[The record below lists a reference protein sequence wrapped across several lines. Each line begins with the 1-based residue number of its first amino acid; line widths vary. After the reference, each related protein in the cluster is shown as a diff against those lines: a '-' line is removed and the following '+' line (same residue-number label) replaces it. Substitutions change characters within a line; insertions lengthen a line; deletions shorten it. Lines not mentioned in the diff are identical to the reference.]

1 MVFTQ
6 SRGFVLGASF
16 GWQCRSLR
24 CRVLVRN
31 AADTASLAARFL
43 FGKLNGVAMTF
54 GFGEKR
60 CRKNLPLA
68 ARKMSIVELL
78 LDTARA
84 DTELLITNDEHGD
97 QFTVPRTVDF
107 LLIADTA
114 EAADTVA
121 SFITDNRY
129 AECRIEE
136 TDDGKFRILAQL
148 EMPITQNVACA
159 VSGLFACV
167 SKIFNVE
174 YDGWGCEIRSTPSG
188 G

>member
-1 MVFTQ
+1 
-6 SRGFVLGASF
+6 
-16 GWQCRSLR
+16 
-24 CRVLVRN
+24 
-31 AADTASLAARFL
+31 
-43 FGKLNGVAMTF
+43 MTF

-97 QFTVPRTVDF
+97 QFSVPRTVDF

-114 EAADTVA
+114 ETADTVA
-121 SFITDNRY
+121 SFISDNQY
-129 AECRIEE
+129 AECRIDQ

-148 EMPITQNVACA
+148 EMPITQNVVCA
-159 VSGLFACV
+159 VSGLFACI

-174 YDGWGCEIRSTPSG
+174 YDGWGCEIRPAPSG